1 MRSCGLLA
9 ALSAAATLALAGC
22 ADTGERDAET
32 TVLGGFGRCPGASY
46 PDDSGDW
53 RASAT
58 AAWLRA
64 LVVNARVQ
72 LAGETGSAL
81 IVCTGGHDLYA
92 WTTEHD
98 APIEEIVEPGMTPL
112 GVVGD
117 LRVHGTALRAV
128 WQVHD
133 VEIWVEAGP
142 RSPALPPLEELR
154 PLVAATKL
162 IAPRTG

>member
-1 MRSCGLLA
+1 MPPCPLLA

-22 ADTGERDAET
+22 ADAGERQAGT

-98 APIEEIVEPGMTPL
+98 APIEEIVEPGMTLL
-112 GVVGD
+112 GVV
-117 LRVHGTALRAV
+117 REVAVYGTPLRAV
-128 WQVHD
+128 WQVHE
-133 VEIWVEAGP
+133 VEVWVEAGP
-142 RSPALPPLEELR
+142 RNRALPPLEELR
-154 PLVAATKL
+154 LLVAATKL